1 MLFMGQD
8 SIDFEPALFC
18 RQTHFADVKIA
29 KKDKRKMTI
38 HEFGKKNDEIVVLI
52 HPSAVMWD
60 YFEYVIPLMKNR
72 YHLLIPALPG
82 YDTQMKDDFTS
93 VEEIASELED
103 WIIDKGHTGAACIY
117 GCSMGGAVVARML
130 ADNRLNIRS
139 AVMDGGITPYQLP
152 RIVTRLIAL
161 RDFLM
166 VSMGKIGGLKLL
178 EKAFSTDEY
187 SDEDLKYI
195 SRVLKMM
202 SFRTIWRTFESCNN
216 YTMPDPVH
224 TDCSRIEYWY
234 AEPETKDRKWDIE
247 YVKTHFPQTRFR
259 RFDNAGHG
267 GLAPLQPER
276 LVRNLE
282 RIMK

>member
-1 MLFMGQD
+1 
-8 SIDFEPALFC
+8 
-18 RQTHFADVKIA
+18 
-29 KKDKRKMTI
+29 MTI
-38 HEFGKKNDEIVVLI
+38 HEFGKGNDEIVVLI

-60 YFEYVIPLMKNR
+60 YCEYVIPLMKDR

-82 YDTQMKDDFTS
+82 YDTQREGDFTS
-93 VEEIASELED
+93 VEEIASELEG
-103 WIIDKGHTGAACIY
+103 WIIDQGYTGTACIY
-117 GCSMGGAVVARML
+117 GCSMGGSVVARIL

-166 VSMGKIGGLKLL
+166 VSMGKIGGLKML

-187 SDEDLKYI
+187 SEEDLKYM

-224 TDCSRIEYWY
+224 TDCCRIEYWF
-234 AEPETKDRKWDIE
+234 AESETKDRKWDID
-247 YVKTHFPQTRFR
+247 YVKKHFPQTRFR
-259 RFDNAGHG
+259 RFDHVGHG

-282 RIMK
+282 RIMR

>member
-1 MLFMGQD
+1 
-8 SIDFEPALFC
+8 
-18 RQTHFADVKIA
+18 
-29 KKDKRKMTI
+29 MTI
-38 HEFGKKNDEIVVLI
+38 HEFGKENEKTVVLI

-60 YFEYVIPLMKNR
+60 YFEYVIPLMKEH
-72 YHLLIPALPG
+72 YHLVVPALPG
-82 YDTQMKDDFTS
+82 YDTQQTGDFTS

-103 WIIDKGHTGAACIY
+103 WIIDRGNTETACIY
-117 GCSMGGAVVARML
+117 GCSMGGAVAARVL
-130 ADNRLNIRS
+130 AGNRLNIHS

-152 RIVTRLIAL
+152 WIVTRLIAV

-187 SDEDLKYI
+187 SDEDLKYM
-195 SRVLKMM
+195 SRVLRMM

-216 YTMPDPVH
+216 YTMPEPVH
-224 TDCSRIEYWY
+224 TNCGKIEYWF
-234 AEPETKDRKWDIE
+234 AEPEMKDRKWDID
-247 YVKTHFPQTRFR
+247 YVKNHFPQARFR
-259 RFDNAGHG
+259 RFSNVGHG

-282 RIMK
+282 RIMMK

>member
-1 MLFMGQD
+1 
-8 SIDFEPALFC
+8 
-18 RQTHFADVKIA
+18 
-29 KKDKRKMTI
+29 MTI

-103 WIIDKGHTGAACIY
+103 WI
-117 GCSMGGAVVARML
+117 
-130 ADNRLNIRS
+130 
-139 AVMDGGITPYQLP
+139 
-152 RIVTRLIAL
+152 VTRLIAL

-216 YTMPDPVH
+216 YTMPDLVH
-224 TDCSRIEYWY
+224 TDCCRIEYWF
-234 AEPETKDRKWDIE
+234 AESETKDRKWDIE
-247 YVKTHFPQTRFR
+247 YVKKLFSQTRFR

>member
-1 MLFMGQD
+1 
-8 SIDFEPALFC
+8 
-18 RQTHFADVKIA
+18 
-29 KKDKRKMTI
+29 MTI
-38 HEFGKKNDEIVVLI
+38 HEFGKGNDEIVVLI

-60 YFEYVIPLMKNR
+60 YFEYVIPLMKDR

-82 YDTQMKDDFTS
+82 YDTQREGDFTS
-93 VEEIASELED
+93 VEEIASELEG
-103 WIIDKGHTGAACIY
+103 WIIDQGYTGTACIY
-117 GCSMGGAVVARML
+117 GCSMGGSVVARIL

-166 VSMGKIGGLKLL
+166 VSMGKIGGLKML

-187 SDEDLKYI
+187 SEEDLKYM

-224 TDCSRIEYWY
+224 TDCCRIEYWF
-234 AEPETKDRKWDIE
+234 AESETKDRKWDIE
-247 YVKTHFPQTRFR
+247 YVKKHFP
-259 RFDNAGHG
+259 
-267 GLAPLQPER
+267 GLFSDPD
-276 LVRNLE
+276 V
-282 RIMK
+282 